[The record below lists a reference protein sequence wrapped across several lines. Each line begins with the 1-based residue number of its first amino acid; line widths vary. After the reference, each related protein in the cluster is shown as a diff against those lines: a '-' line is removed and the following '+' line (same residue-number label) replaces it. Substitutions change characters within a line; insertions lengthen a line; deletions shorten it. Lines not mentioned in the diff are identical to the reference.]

1 VNDEDIC
8 RILQVAQGSDY
19 LEFLRATLPANW
31 TVDPMHIQLIARHVD
46 ALERGD
52 IDRLAIHMP
61 PRHGKSE
68 TVTYRLP
75 LKWLIRAPG
84 SNVLVT
90 GYNQRFASKI
100 GRRARN
106 YAKEYGLLSGD
117 KKAADEWE
125 TTNGG
130 LFMARGVNSPPTGVG
145 FSLVVIDDPIK
156 RREDA
161 ESVAFRENA
170 WSWYSDDI
178 YTRLE
183 PNGAIVL
190 IMTLWHE
197 DDIGAQAVASE
208 PGRWRVLKLPA
219 IAEAN
224 DLLRRPVG
232 APLWPERYDL
242 SALNRLRS
250 VLSAKHG
257 ERSWQALY
265 QQNPTPREG
274 VFFKVARLA
283 VVSHPMLPPMLR
295 RVRAWDLA
303 ATENEGDYTA
313 GVLMGVDEQ
322 GACYILDVIRGQW
335 ATDERNARIR
345 QAAASDGRGVV
356 VRGPQ
361 DPGAAGKDAALA
373 FVRLLAGYNVI
384 VHPVSGKKQLR
395 ADGFSAQVNAGNVR
409 LARGDWNSA
418 LIEEM
423 RTFPVGK
430 NDDQVDA
437 ASDAFNEIAL
447 DVPSPLAV
455 AGADRGI
462 PTKDLRDCVVPAKS
476 NIAKLQGYR
485 PR

>member
-1 VNDEDIC
+1 MDEHDIRRVRAAAEANDYHAF
-8 RILQVAQGSDY
+8 LQ
-19 LEFLRATLPANW
+19 ATLPAGW
-31 TVDPMHIQLIARHVD
+31 TADAPHIRLIAKELD

-75 LKWLIRAPG
+75 LKWLIRTPRT
-84 SNVLVT
+84 NVLVT
-90 GYNQRFASKI
+90 GYNQRFANKL
-100 GRRARN
+100 GRRTRN
-106 YAKEYGLLSGD
+106 YAREFGLLSDD

-125 TTNGG
+125 TTEGG
-130 LFMARGVNSPPTGVG
+130 VYMARGVGSPPTGVG

-161 ESVAFRENA
+161 ESEIFRENA

-183 PNGAIVL
+183 PGGAIVL

-208 PGRWRVLKLPA
+208 PDRWTVLKLPA
-219 IAEAN
+219 LADGP
-224 DLLRRPVG
+224 DLLKRRPG
-232 APLWPERYDL
+232 EPLWPERYDAA
-242 SALNRLRS
+242 ALARLRS

-274 VFFKVARLA
+274 VFFKVDRLA
-283 VVSHPMLPPMLR
+283 SIAPGDVPALIR

-303 ATENEGDYTA
+303 ATEREGDYTA
-313 GVLMGVDEQ
+313 GVLMGLDES
-322 GACYILDVIRGQW
+322 GGCYILDVVRGQW

-345 QAAASDGRGVV
+345 AAAQGDGPCVV
-356 VRGPQ
+356 IRGPQ
-361 DPGAAGKDAALA
+361 DPGAAGKEAATA
-373 FVRLLAGYNVI
+373 FTRLLRGFNVV
-384 VHPVSGKKQLR
+384 VHPVSGKKELR

-409 LARGDWNSA
+409 LVRAEWNTP
-418 LIEEM
+418 LIEEL

-430 NDDQVDA
+430 HDDQVDA
-437 ASDAFNEIAL
+437 ASDAFVEL
-447 DVPSPLAV
+447 VQPEVHKLAPARPV
-455 AGADRGI
+455 YA
-462 PTKDLRDCVVPAKS
+462 VVRK
-476 NIAKLQGYR
+476 